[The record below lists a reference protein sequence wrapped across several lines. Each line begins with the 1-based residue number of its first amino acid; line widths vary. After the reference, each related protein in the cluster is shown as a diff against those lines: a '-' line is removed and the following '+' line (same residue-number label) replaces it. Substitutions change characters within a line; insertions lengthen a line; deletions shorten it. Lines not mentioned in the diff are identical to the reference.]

1 MNNGSHGA
9 ISMQDRIFLA
19 GATGAIG
26 TALILLRAAGYEVHG
41 ATRNA
46 DSCAALEPPARRPS

>member
-1 MNNGSHGA
+1 
-9 ISMQDRIFLA
+9 MQDRIFLA

-26 TALILLRAAGYEVHG
+26 TALIPLLRAVGYEVHG

-46 DSCAALEPPARRPS
+46 DRCAASKPPARRPS